1 MSITIYMKK
10 LLFFALFLP
19 LFVQAQSIKNIDI
32 KNGFLQFHLG
42 DSISAH
48 KNEVYIPWKNH
59 PDQNEVKPNALGRF
73 RKYIEKVNLV
83 NVDGIITEIDV
94 FVINEGC
101 EDYLDRLMDE
111 CYGKGYEE
119 PNLDKY
125 QEGTHLTHVVW
136 KGKRATAMIIQT
148 NINRRVNGTLVHG
161 RIQSIVFTKV
171 SNDEVDGTLPENF
184 PL

>member
-1 MSITIYMKK
+1 MKRL
-10 LLFFALFLP
+10 LLFALLLP
-19 LFVQAQSIKNIDI
+19 LFVHAQSIKNLDI

-48 KNEVYIPWKNH
+48 SNEVYIPWKNH
-59 PDQNEVKPNALGRF
+59 PEQNEVQPSALGRY

-94 FVINEGC
+94 FVIKEGA
-101 EDYLDRLMDE
+101 EDYLDKLLE
-111 CYGKGYEE
+111 QSYGKGYEE

-125 QEGTHLTHVVW
+125 QEGSHLSHVVW
-136 KGKRATAMIIQT
+136 KGQRVTAMIIQT
-148 NINRRVNGTLVHG
+148 NINRRVNGTMVHG

-171 SNDEVDGTLPENF
+171 SNDQVDGTLPDNF

>member
-1 MSITIYMKK
+1 MKK
-10 LLFFALFLP
+10 LLLFALFLP
-19 LFVQAQSIKNIDI
+19 LFVHAQSIKNLDI

-48 KNEVYIPWKNH
+48 SSEVYIPWKNH
-59 PDQNEVKPNALGRF
+59 PDQNEVKPSALGRY

-83 NVDGIITEIDV
+83 NVDGIITEIDI
-94 FVINEGC
+94 FVIKEGA
-101 EDYLDRLMDE
+101 EDYLDRLLEE

-125 QEGTHLTHVVW
+125 QEGSHLSHVVW
-136 KGKRATAMIIQT
+136 KGQRVTAMILQT
-148 NINRRVNGTLVHG
+148 NINRRVNGTMVHG

-171 SNDEVDGTLPENF
+171 SNEQVDGTLFNNF